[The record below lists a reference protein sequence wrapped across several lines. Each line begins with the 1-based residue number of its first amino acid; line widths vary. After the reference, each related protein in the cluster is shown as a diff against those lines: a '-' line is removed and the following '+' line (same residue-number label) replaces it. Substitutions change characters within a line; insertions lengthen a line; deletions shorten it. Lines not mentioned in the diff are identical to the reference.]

1 MKVNCAQHSTF
12 CRSRKITYF
21 PWLEIYLPNKTRN
34 FEDNLRIR
42 LLKDKGK
49 YAVCPY
55 KSDLSVKGIEVA
67 LQELDLVPKPDPHI
81 NLKAKI
87 AAEFFEKTY

>member
-1 MKVNCAQHSTF
+1 M
-12 CRSRKITYF
+12 
-21 PWLEIYLPNKTRN
+21 EIYLPNNTRN
-34 FEDNLRIR
+34 FEESLRVR
-42 LLKDKGK
+42 LLKDKAK

-55 KSDLSVKGIEVA
+55 KSDLSVEGIEAA

-81 NLKAKI
+81 QLKARL